1 MPFLLRKKGL
11 EFVSTNGYMHACV
24 HDAHSAFLLGAAAVL
39 KQCSQ
44 EFKGNV
50 KLLFKPSEEINGG
63 ALPMI

>member
-1 MPFLLRKKGL
+1 
-11 EFVSTNGYMHACV
+11 MHACV